1 MAHLYLTLLEV
12 VVYWIFLKYSM
23 ILFEDISISPKDD
36 QIRKMT
42 LNAKIEKIEE
52 MQSFKI
58 L

>member
-1 MAHLYLTLLEV
+1 
-12 VVYWIFLKYSM
+12 M